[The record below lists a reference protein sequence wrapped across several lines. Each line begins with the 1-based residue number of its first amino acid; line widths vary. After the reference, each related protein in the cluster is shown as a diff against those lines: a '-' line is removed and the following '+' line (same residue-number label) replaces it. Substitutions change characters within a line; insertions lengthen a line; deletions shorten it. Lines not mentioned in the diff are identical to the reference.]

1 MQKTVA
7 PIQRFATLFGAGTRD
22 TRTKCMEVYGIIELK
37 SVLLK
42 ECAGQLDYISFKGYS
57 DDKLEK
63 VHEVNTHFISKLYGS
78 IKST

>member
-1 MQKTVA
+1 
-7 PIQRFATLFGAGTRD
+7 
-22 TRTKCMEVYGIIELK
+22 MEVYGIIELK